1 MATQYHT
8 VGRIVRKL
16 RQAEVKLSQG
26 RSTEE
31 VCGSQRARW
40 RNHVWPYDFVAGQTH
55 DGRGLRLPVVVDEYT
70 R

>member
-1 MATQYHT
+1 MARQSHT

-16 RQAEVKLSQG
+16 RQAEVNVSQG

-31 VCGSQRARW
+31 LCASKRACW
-40 RNHVWPYDFVAGQTH
+40 RNHVRPYDLVAGQTH
-55 DGRGLRLPVVVDEYT
+55 DGRPLRLPVVVDEYT